1 MTRFQ
6 IKKLYVLRTVLNY
19 VFCTDL
25 KINSDFLPA
34 QNGLVF
40 MTVTE
45 CVQNGTNLIL
55 KNNSGKFSFLR
66 LCRGSDA

>member
-1 MTRFQ
+1 MF
-6 IKKLYVLRTVLNY
+6 NY
-19 VFCTDL
+19 VFCMDL
-25 KINSDFLPA
+25 KINIDFFAA

-40 MTVTE
+40 KTE
-45 CVQNGTNLIL
+45 MKCVQNSTNLIL